1 MRRTADT
8 GEVCLYYPDSNG
20 QYRKLE
26 IPWRT
31 VDIELRYDLPANRM
45 LSFEGKKMSEEEWN
59 DTPVLRVKANL
70 IDEED
75 GESVQMEFPGMHGAS
90 VKIS

>member
-8 GEVCLYYPDSNG
+8 GEVFLYYPDSKNEY
-20 QYRKLE
+20 QKLE

-31 VDIELRYDLPANRM
+31 VDKTLRYDLPANRM
-45 LSFEGKKMSEEEWN
+45 LSYEGRKMTEEEWN
-59 DTPVLRVKANL
+59 DTPVLRVKTNL
-70 IDEED
+70 IEEED
-75 GESVQMEFPGMHGAS
+75 GESVQMHFPGMKGAS